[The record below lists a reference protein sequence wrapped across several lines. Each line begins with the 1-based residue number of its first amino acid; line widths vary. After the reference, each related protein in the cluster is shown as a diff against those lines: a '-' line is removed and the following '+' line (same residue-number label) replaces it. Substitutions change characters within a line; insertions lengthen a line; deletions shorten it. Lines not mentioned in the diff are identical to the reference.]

1 MRVCNRFVGTQV
13 LRAAG
18 ICAMKAPTSGAA
30 AAVTATATA
39 TAAPNPCEGQLSV
52 FLSEIIPGGSE
63 MRSICRIC
71 RLCFLRSD
79 FVGFPCLPIKAQV
92 LFFLSF
98 FSSLIVLIFPLKI
111 DFRILIT

>member
-13 LRAAG
+13 LRAVG

-30 AAVTATATA
+30 AAATTTA

-52 FLSEIIPGGSE
+52 FLSENIPGGSE

-71 RLCFLRSD
+71 CLCFLRSD
-79 FVGFPCLPIKAQV
+79 FQLNCTVEHRRKLRRATG
-92 LFFLSF
+92 
-98 FSSLIVLIFPLKI
+98 
-111 DFRILIT
+111 